1 MKRIISVA
9 FSLSVFLSCFN
20 ISYAA
25 DQIIEKQVDP
35 ENPGYYY
42 ETVIEDAPVLSS
54 PHLKAASTLTTKSK
68 SKTTYYKNSS
78 GQVMWYVK
86 VTSVFKY
93 GNGSS
98 TCTSSSVTA
107 ESNNSAWTV
116 HNKSASRSGNTAT
129 AKATGK
135 RLFQGVVVD
144 TITKTVILKCSSTGQ
159 FS

>member
-1 MKRIISVA
+1 MKRIIL
-9 FSLSVFLSCFN
+9 FTLSLITVFACFN
-20 ISYAA
+20 FSYAT
-25 DQIIEKQVDP
+25 DQIIEKQADP
-35 ENPGYYY
+35 DNLGYYY
-42 ETVIEDAPVLSS
+42 ETVIEDEPCFNSAR
-54 PHLKAASTLTTKSK
+54 LKAAPSITTKSK

-86 VTSVFKY
+86 VTGVFKY
-93 GNGSS
+93 GNGSA

-107 ESNNSAWTV
+107 ESKNSAWTV

-135 RLFQGVVVD
+135 RHFQGVVVD
-144 TITKTVILKCSSTGQ
+144 TINKTVTLKCSPTGQ

>member
-1 MKRIISVA
+1 M
-9 FSLSVFLSCFN
+9 FFTCFN

-42 ETVIEDAPVLSS
+42 ETVIEDAPVLSG

-86 VTSVFKY
+86 VTGVFKY
-93 GNGSS
+93 GNGSA

-107 ESNNSAWTV
+107 ESKNSAWTV
-116 HNKSASRSGNTAT
+116 HNKSASRNGNTAT

-135 RLFQGVVVD
+135 RHFQGVVVD
-144 TITKTVILKCSSTGQ
+144 TITKTVTLKCSSTGQ

>member
-1 MKRIISVA
+1 M
-9 FSLSVFLSCFN
+9 FSLVLFLTCFN
-20 ISYAA
+20 FSYAT
-25 DQIIEKQVDP
+25 DQLTKIQTDP

-42 ETVIEDAPVLSS
+42 ETVIEDEPYLRSAS
-54 PHLKAASTLTTKSK
+54 LKAASSVTTKSK

-86 VTSVFKY
+86 VTGVFKY
-93 GNGSS
+93 GNGSA

-107 ESNNSAWTV
+107 ESKNSAWTV

-135 RLFQGVVVD
+135 RHFQGVVVD
-144 TITKTVILKCSSTGQ
+144 TINKTVTLKCSPTGQ